1 MLLIIKSLNFNAVNV
16 NEIHIFN
23 VVNIIYVVNVNAEEM
38 VWQYHDI
45 TIVEITHNLLNMN
58 IKHGHKYNICLKNNQ
73 RCLCRL
79 SSNFASD
86 SMLSKNHSEFFQ
98 RALSRLC

>member
-16 NEIHIFN
+16 NEIHMFN

-45 TIVEITHNLLNMN
+45 TI
-58 IKHGHKYNICLKNNQ
+58 
-73 RCLCRL
+73 
-79 SSNFASD
+79 D
-86 SMLSKNHSEFFQ
+86 
-98 RALSRLC
+98 

>member
-16 NEIHIFN
+16 NEIHMFN

-58 IKHGHKYNICLKNNQ
+58 IEHGHKYNICIKNNQ

-86 SMLSKNHSEFFQ
+86 LPAKVHPVV
-98 RALSRLC
+98 

>member
-23 VVNIIYVVNVNAEEM
+23 VVNIIYVVNVNAEE
-38 VWQYHDI
+38 
-45 TIVEITHNLLNMN
+45 IVEITHNLLNMN
-58 IKHGHKYNICLKNNQ
+58 IEHGHKYNICIKNNQ

-86 SMLSKNHSEFFQ
+86 LPKFILLFNKFTVNSLEELYLGYFDASY
-98 RALSRLC
+98 

>member
-1 MLLIIKSLNFNAVNV
+1 M
-16 NEIHIFN
+16 FN

-58 IKHGHKYNICLKNNQ
+58 IEHGHKYNICIKNNQ

-86 SMLSKNHSEFFQ
+86 LPKFILLFNKFTVNSLEELYLGYFDASY
-98 RALSRLC
+98 